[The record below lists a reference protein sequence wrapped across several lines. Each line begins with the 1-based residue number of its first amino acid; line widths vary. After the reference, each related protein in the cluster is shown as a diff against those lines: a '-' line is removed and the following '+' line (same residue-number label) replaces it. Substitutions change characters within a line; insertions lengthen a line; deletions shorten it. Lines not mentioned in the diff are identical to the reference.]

1 MQTLRKNWLPLLVIA
16 IGFSASLALALAPFE
31 FLLRNLLQDDSFY
44 YFQIARNIAHGI
56 GSTFDGVNM
65 TNGYHPL
72 WLVILVPIYAYF
84 SAPIIMDAAPIHA
97 ALVVSALCNA
107 GIGFVLLS
115 IVSRYTSNMW
125 IKALALGVWFFNPF
139 NLYTL
144 SDGLETALS
153 IFFIALFFLSV
164 LRYREHRTHV
174 SLVVA
179 GVVGGLMM
187 LARLDN
193 VFYFVT
199 FLLWLLYDQGYHTSI
214 RNILRVGIVATI
226 VVSPWLVFNFL
237 TFGMLLTSSSLAY
250 TIVNHQLIVQDHGPS
265 LFQQFKA
272 VIFSSDY
279 ALRQYVI
286 PRTGAPSVFFVLA
299 GLTAGLFLFSDRLR
313 KSFAQRVPVEIFLAG
328 GLVLIFI
335 VNASIRWSV
344 REWYFMALNFFLAVW
359 IAWLLEKLRES
370 GKLRTS
376 IVVVVA
382 CLTLSLYYISWSKNL
397 RNVWGTPE
405 LVTAALWV
413 NDNIPKGATIGSF
426 NAGIQGYFSTHRVV
440 NLDGLVNNAAFEALR
455 QKDMWSYIQSEKIQY
470 LVDMDQYYKYR
481 YKSFLGVDNI
491 FDHLELLYEEP
502 ITKTHVYRVK

>member
-1 MQTLRKNWLPLLVIA
+1 MQTLRRNWLPLFVIA
-16 IGFSASLALALAPFE
+16 VGFAVSLALALAPFD

-44 YFQIARNIAHGI
+44 YFQIARNISQGL
-56 GSTFDGVNM
+56 GSTFDGINM

-72 WLVILVPIYAYF
+72 WLLILVPIYTYF
-84 SAPIIMDAAPIHA
+84 SAPILMDAAPIHA
-97 ALVVSALCNA
+97 ALVLSALFNA
-107 GIGFVLLS
+107 GIGFILLA
-115 IVSRYTSNMW
+115 IVSRYTPNTW
-125 IKALALGVWFFNPF
+125 IKALALGAWFFNPF

-144 SDGLETALS
+144 ADGLETALS

-164 LRYREHRTHV
+164 LRYREHRTHL
-174 SLVVA
+174 SLVVV

-193 VFYFVT
+193 VFYFVA
-199 FLLWLLYDQGYHTSI
+199 FLLWILYDQGYRTSI
-214 RNILRVGIVATI
+214 RSIPRVGIVATI
-226 VVSPWLVFNFL
+226 VVLPWLAFNFL
-237 TFGMLLTSSSLAY
+237 TFGMLFTSSSLAY

-279 ALRQYVI
+279 AMRQYVI
-286 PRTGAPSVFFVLA
+286 PRTGAPSVFLVLA

-313 KSFAQRVPVEIFLAG
+313 KSFTQCVPAEIFLAG

-344 REWYFMALNFFLAVW
+344 REWYFMALNLFIAIW
-359 IAWLLEKLRES
+359 IGWLLEKLREN

-376 IVVVVA
+376 IVAVVA

-426 NAGIQGYFSTHRVV
+426 NAGIQGYFSTHRVI

-455 QKDMWSYIQSEKIQY
+455 QKDMWSYIQKEKIQY
-470 LVDMDQYYKYR
+470 LVDSDSYYTYR

-502 ITKTHVYRVK
+502 IAKTHVYRVK